1 VKIFRTALTFLI
13 AILGAHICAARPQ
26 DAKGCQDSP
35 LVSRFPGTVI
45 TGCSQ
50 KDDDTFTFVLAKG
63 VNKKLEGS
71 VTQISYSIPKTASA
85 PQVLRN
91 FMTAFRSAGYTV
103 ERDPSDNSRGN
114 FVVRQNKTWI
124 SVEFNGNLDG
134 FYEVI
139 LVEVPLTQ
147 DVVANAAALTS
158 GLNGAGHIVVS
169 GIHFDTGKADVKQ
182 DSAPALEEIVKMLQQ
197 NAKTKIYVVGHTDNV
212 GVLAAN
218 LDLSRRRAAAVVQM
232 LVTQYH
238 VTADRLQSFGAGPY
252 APVASND
259 AEDGRSQNRRVELVK
274 Q

>member
-1 VKIFRTALTFLI
+1 MKAIRTAL
-13 AILGAHICAARPQ
+13 ILLVLPVVAHVCAARPQ

-45 TGCSQ
+45 TACSQ
-50 KDDDTFTFVLAKG
+50 KEDDSFTLVLAKG

-71 VTQISYSIPKTASA
+71 LTQIKYSIPKTASA

-91 FMTAFRSAGYTV
+91 FMTAFRAAGYTV
-103 ERDPSDNSRGN
+103 ERDPSDNGRGN

-158 GLNGAGHIVVS
+158 GLNGTGHVVVN
-169 GIHFDTGKADVKQ
+169 GIHFDTGKADVKS

-197 NAKTKIYVVGHTDNV
+197 DAKIKIYVVGHTDNV

-218 LDLSRRRAAAVVQM
+218 LDLSRRRAAAVVQV

-238 VTADRLQSFGAGPY
+238 VAADRLQAFGAGPY

-259 AEDGRSQNRRVELVK
+259 AENGRSQNRRVELVK

>member
-1 VKIFRTALTFLI
+1 M
-13 AILGAHICAARPQ
+13 
-26 DAKGCQDSP
+26 
-35 LVSRFPGTVI
+35 
-45 TGCSQ
+45 
-50 KDDDTFTFVLAKG
+50 
-63 VNKKLEGS
+63 
-71 VTQISYSIPKTASA
+71 
-85 PQVLRN
+85 LRN
-91 FMTAFRSAGYTV
+91 FMTAFRAAGYTV
-103 ERDPSDNSRGN
+103 ERDPADNGRGN

-158 GLNGAGHIVVS
+158 GLNGSGHIVVS
-169 GIHFDTGKADVKQ
+169 GIHFDTGKSDVKA
-182 DSAPALEEIVKMLQQ
+182 DSAPALVEIVKMLQQ
-197 NAKTKIYVVGHTDNV
+197 DAKMKIYVVGHTDNV
-212 GVLAAN
+212 GVLATN

-238 VTADRLQSFGAGPY
+238 VAADRLQAFGAGPY

-259 AEDGRSQNRRVELVK
+259 AEDGRTQNRRVELVK